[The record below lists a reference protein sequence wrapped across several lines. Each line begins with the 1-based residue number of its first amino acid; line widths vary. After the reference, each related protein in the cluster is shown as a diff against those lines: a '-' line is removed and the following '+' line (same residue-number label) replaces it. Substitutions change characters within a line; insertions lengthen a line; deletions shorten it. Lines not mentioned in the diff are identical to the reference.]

1 MTATDQFGLQG
12 AVAQSGTVPPVA
24 ECDVTDFS
32 LLEKFREQRS
42 KWISWYSF
50 RKDDPNN
57 IEGQI
62 ISMIFL
68 DLSYRT
74 LASGRGDF
82 SKGPDIAARS
92 GVLAHILDQ
101 GYVAIQVLA
110 IRRLLDKRKDVLSL
124 RRLFD
129 DIRANSGLIT
139 RENFVAYDGSP
150 YDPNDWQL
158 LPKDP
163 MIQIWGIDAPGLHR
177 FVRSSERNKVFDKLS
192 GTDQA
197 NRNRKDTITTAVF
210 DKLLSWLDCQ
220 EAKNLVTLSHKF
232 FAHASDLPSREGATY
247 TGVLL
252 KDIEAIQRAIV
263 SVERAITD
271 DILFMGIARDVVA
284 MEPLGFLKGLDRVY
298 VPTETISEMDAHW
311 ERLRKDRDSWRNAYE
326 AELYK

>member
-1 MTATDQFGLQG
+1 MTAPDQFGLQG
-12 AVAQSGTVPPVA
+12 AVAQSGTLPPV
-24 ECDVTDFS
+24 EHCGVSDFA
-32 LLEKFREQRS
+32 LLEKFRERRA

-92 GVLAHILDQ
+92 GILAHMLDQ

-110 IRRLLDKRKDVLSL
+110 IRRLLDKRKDVFSL

-129 DIRANSGLIT
+129 DIRAKSEVIT

-150 YDPNDWQL
+150 YDPNDWQQ
-158 LPKDP
+158 LPEDP
-163 MIQIWGIDAPGLHR
+163 MIQIWGIDAPGLQR
-177 FVRSSERNKVFDKLS
+177 FVRSSERNKIFDNLS

-197 NRNRKDTITTAVF
+197 NRNRKDTIKPDVF
-210 DKLLSWLDCQ
+210 DKLLTWLDCQ
-220 EAKNLVTLSHKF
+220 EARDLVKLSHKF
-232 FAHASDLPSREGATY
+232 FAHASDLDSREGVRY

-252 KDIEAIQRAIV
+252 KDIEAIQRAII

-271 DILFMGIARDVVA
+271 DILCMGIARDVVA
-284 MEPLGFLKGLDRVY
+284 MEPLGFLKGLDQVY

-311 ERLRKDRDSWRNAYE
+311 EQLRKDRDSWRNAYE

>member
-1 MTATDQFGLQG
+1 VQQ
-12 AVAQSGTVPPVA
+12 
-24 ECDVTDFS
+24 CDVSDFE
-32 LLEKFREQRS
+32 LLEKFRELRA

-62 ISMIFL
+62 ISMVFL

-92 GVLAHILDQ
+92 GILAHMLDQ

-110 IRRLLDKRKDVLSL
+110 IRRLLDKRDDVFSL

-139 RENFVAYDGSP
+139 RENFVAYDGTV
-150 YDPNDWQL
+150 YDPNGWQK
-158 LPKDP
+158 LPQDP
-163 MIQIWGIDAPGLHR
+163 MIQIWGIDAPGLTQ
-177 FVRSSERNKVFDKLS
+177 FVRSSERHRIFDNLS
-192 GTDQA
+192 GTDQS
-197 NRNRKDTITTAVF
+197 NRNRTNTIRPAIF
-210 DKLLSWLDCQ
+210 DKLLAWLDCQ
-220 EAKNLVTLSHKF
+220 EAKNLVKLSHKF
-232 FAHASDLPSREGATY
+232 FAHASDLDSREGLIY
-247 TGVLL
+247 TGVIL

-263 SVERAITD
+263 SVESAITD
-271 DILFMGIARDVVA
+271 DILCMGIARNVVA
-284 MEPLGFLKGLDRVY
+284 MEPLGFLQGLDRVY

-311 ERLRKDRDSWRNAYE
+311 EQLRKDRDSWRNAYE